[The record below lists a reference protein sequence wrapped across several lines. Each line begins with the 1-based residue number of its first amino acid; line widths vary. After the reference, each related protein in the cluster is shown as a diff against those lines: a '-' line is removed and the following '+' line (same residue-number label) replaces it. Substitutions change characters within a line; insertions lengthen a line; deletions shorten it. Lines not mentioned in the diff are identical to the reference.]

1 MFEFLKKIRLKTHLE
16 SEDENS
22 ESEQSKKEY
31 HGFEPLQNKYENCDD
46 FIKGCIQYCI
56 DNHDWYI
63 NKGGLLELSA
73 YYDLMIDYIKVHFNI
88 VYSKENLNNYIQSY
102 ARQLLYDEYQR
113 LENDFEKNLPQI
125 CYRMANRYINENGNV
140 NKLVSCGLSIHKK
153 QCAVLRSFSE
163 AAGFSGVI
171 VFKDYEQ
178 ENFHDRMYQPVHINN
193 INRILKNISEIELK
207 NTLYSMLIDELFDNY
222 HNIFIKYEGKYGGR
236 IWQYMEWYL
245 LRYEAA
251 NVFSREFLKQL
262 SGVETLQNSSYEDIV
277 KYYCLNWKKR
287 PLNDYN
293 IGLLSNYIYY
303 KKLHHCEAL
312 DFWKISMSLHDYAE
326 YYVKEKEKEK
336 EKVLHTDVS
345 AVEQTQTVET
355 DKPKETAP
363 IEELTLQEEEKP
375 EVSENSE
382 NTFKDEE
389 KERLFEQQLN
399 DEELNMQRKRLVD
412 CLLTYFLKEM
422 KARRCESVKPPEN
435 IPEIIIENENVSSEY
450 ESQEINYSGFLQ
462 TQSDKNEKLQKFA
475 EMRSVTAKSRE
486 EKFYIQAEMMK
497 DFEDDYSERE
507 IFLEF
512 RPTYDDMNN
521 EQLRT
526 YFTWRTNVRNG
537 KFEKIDNS
545 YVYIYLCELIN
556 GISLCEGKEEL
567 FKYIISFFTEYCKK
581 AKTIGYDLLNI
592 VKDFYI
598 VYALKIPINLIKDM
612 LPKSEKYFF
621 DLQIGEERQESFIQR
636 IIKISGY
643 DFTESKFYPTQ
654 YGYLVD
660 GAIEYVFDNVAD
672 CVLQEKY
679 NLRDILL
686 LRPLY
691 CPEGRIWVPFNG
703 YIFYDKYMQENM
715 FVALPNREM
724 HYTKNRKRY
733 IGWGSCGH
741 NVITNYIIKLIENEI
756 RKYTGYKYKLR
767 PDLKNGNIYYINC
780 WYDGHEEIRK
790 LGQESYRVGFEEL
803 KNEEKKAEIKDK
815 ILSLVRDFLIQNKI
829 PYSGGAKKCT
839 ENNTKTVQS
848 PKENIE
854 FHFDKSKLDSIR
866 KEAEK
871 TQRILITDEERQSDE
886 KVLSENR
893 TVISTPQ
900 KEMLVQNDNQ
910 TNEYSI
916 LFNTLNDIERDIL
929 RAVIMGGNS
938 ISEIQSNKNI
948 MLETVYESINE
959 KSLEIISDNIIE
971 TNDNVPYV
979 YEDYI
984 EELRKVFEEEV

>member
-16 SEDENS
+16 SEDKNS
-22 ESEQSKKEY
+22 ESEQSKKEH
-31 HGFEPLQNKYENCDD
+31 HGFEPLQSKYENCDD

-56 DNHDWYI
+56 DNHDRYI
-63 NKGGLLELSA
+63 NKSGLLGLSA
-73 YYDLMIDYIKVHFNI
+73 YYNLMIDYIKVHFNI

-140 NKLVSCGLSIHKK
+140 NKLVSCGLSIRKK
-153 QCAVLRSFSE
+153 QCAVLKSFSE

-178 ENFHDRMYQPVHINN
+178 ENFYDRMYQPVHINN
-193 INRILKNISEIELK
+193 INRILKNISEIDLK
-207 NTLYSMLIDELFDNY
+207 SALYSMLIDELFDNY
-222 HNIFIKYEGKYGGR
+222 HDIFIKYEGKYGGR
-236 IWQYMEWYL
+236 IWHYMEWYL

-277 KYYCLNWKKR
+277 KYYCLNWEKR

-326 YYVKEKEKEK
+326 YYVKEKEK
-336 EKVLHTDVS
+336 VLHTDIS
-345 AVEQTQTVET
+345 AVEQTQTAET

-363 IEELTLQEEEKP
+363 IAELILQEEEKP

-389 KERLFEQQLN
+389 RERLFEQQLN
-399 DEELNMQRKRLVD
+399 DEGLNMQRKRLVD

-422 KARRCESVKPPEN
+422 KARRCEAVKPPED

-475 EMRSVTAKSRE
+475 ELRSVTAKSRE

-567 FKYIISFFTEYCKK
+567 FKYIIYFFVKYSKV
-581 AKTIGYDLLNI
+581 AKISEDDLLYLI
-592 VKDFYI
+592 KDFYI
-598 VYALKIPINLIKDM
+598 VYALKISINQIKDM
-612 LPKSEKYFF
+612 LPRSVQYVFE
-621 DLQIGEERQESFIQR
+621 LRMGERQETFVQR
-636 IIKISGY
+636 IIRISGY
-643 DFTESKFYPTQ
+643 NFTESKFYPTQ
-654 YGYLVD
+654 YGYLIE
-660 GAIEYVFDNVAD
+660 GAIEYVFGNVGNYI
-672 CVLQEKY
+672 LQEKY
-679 NLRDILL
+679 DLQDILL
-686 LRPLY
+686 LQPVY
-691 CPEGRIWVPFNG
+691 YPEGHKWEPFNR
-703 YIFYDKYMQENM
+703 YIFYDKYIQGDTS
-715 FVALPNREM
+715 VVLPNKEM
-724 HYTKNRKRY
+724 YYTKYGERY
-733 IGWGSCGH
+733 KCWGSYSH
-741 NVITNYIIKLIENEI
+741 NVITNYVIKLIENEI

-767 PDLKNGNIYYINC
+767 PDLKDGSVDYISC
-780 WYDGHEEIRK
+780 WYGGGQEICR

-815 ILSLVRDFLIQNKI
+815 ILSLARDFLIQKKI
-829 PYSGGAKKCT
+829 PYSGGAKKRT

-854 FHFDKSKLDSIR
+854 FRFDKSKLDSIR

-886 KVLSENR
+886 KVLPENR
-893 TVISTPQ
+893 TVISISQ
-900 KEMLVQNDNQ
+900 KEMPVQNDNQ
-910 TNEYSI
+910 TNEYAI
-916 LFNTLNDIERDIL
+916 LFNTLNDIERDVL

-938 ISEIQSNKNI
+938 ISEMQSNKNI

-984 EELRKVFEEEV
+984 EELRKVFGEEN

>member
-1 MFEFLKKIRLKTHLE
+1 M
-16 SEDENS
+16 
-22 ESEQSKKEY
+22 
-31 HGFEPLQNKYENCDD
+31 
-46 FIKGCIQYCI
+46 
-56 DNHDWYI
+56 
-63 NKGGLLELSA
+63 
-73 YYDLMIDYIKVHFNI
+73 
-88 VYSKENLNNYIQSY
+88 
-102 ARQLLYDEYQR
+102 
-113 LENDFEKNLPQI
+113 
-125 CYRMANRYINENGNV
+125 
-140 NKLVSCGLSIHKK
+140 
-153 QCAVLRSFSE
+153 
-163 AAGFSGVI
+163 
-171 VFKDYEQ
+171 
-178 ENFHDRMYQPVHINN
+178 
-193 INRILKNISEIELK
+193 
-207 NTLYSMLIDELFDNY
+207 
-222 HNIFIKYEGKYGGR
+222 
-236 IWQYMEWYL
+236 
-245 LRYEAA
+245 
-251 NVFSREFLKQL
+251 
-262 SGVETLQNSSYEDIV
+262 QNSSYEDIV
-277 KYYCLNWKKR
+277 KYYCLNWEKR

-303 KKLHHCEAL
+303 KKLHHCKAL

-326 YYVKEKEKEK
+326 YYVKEKEK
-336 EKVLHTDVS
+336 VLHTDIS
-345 AVEQTQTVET
+345 AVEQTRTVET
-355 DKPKETAP
+355 DKLKETAP
-363 IEELTLQEEEKP
+363 IEKLTLQEEEKP

-412 CLLTYFLKEM
+412 CLLTYFLKEI
-422 KARRCESVKPPEN
+422 KARRCESVKPPED

-507 IFLEF
+507 IFFEF

-733 IGWGSCGH
+733 IGWGSCGQ
-741 NVITNYIIKLIENEI
+741 NVITNYIINLIENEI

-790 LGQESYRVGFEEL
+790 LGQESYRVVFEEL
-803 KNEEKKAEIKDK
+803 KNEEKRAEIKDK

-886 KVLSENR
+886 KVLPENR
-893 TVISTPQ
+893 TVISIPQ
-900 KEMLVQNDNQ
+900 KETPVQNDNQ
-910 TNEYSI
+910 TNEYAI
-916 LFNTLNDIERDIL
+916 LFNTLNDIERDVL
-929 RAVIMGGNS
+929 RAVIVGGNS
-938 ISEIQSNKNI
+938 ISEMQSNKNI

-984 EELRKVFEEEV
+984 EELRKVFEEEI